1 MAFLHPATAST
12 VRLIRSSRAGVKT
25 CKISSASYLVREETV
40 SDLNP
45 HVVRDPILFY
55 EAAHEIKVRVASSR
69 VCDLNLLIPAF
80 DEQLK
85 ESRFLFNGHG
95 IRKGLIPI
103 PKVCGKP
110 YWRYSRPFGRPLTV
124 LKMEGSVRFVSLRG
138 VNTRKCKSAR
148 VCVLKPPK
156 KASQHARHDGI
167 VADSWCPR
175 SRQTKKMS
183 QR

>member
-1 MAFLHPATAST
+1 MNNGLFAACNGVDGPPDQVLPCG
-12 VRLIRSSRAGVKT
+12 RQNLQNLISKLLGGG
-25 CKISSASYLVREETV
+25 ETG

-45 HVVRDPILFY
+45 HVIRDTITFY

-69 VCDLNLLIPAF
+69 ICDLNLLIPTF

-110 YWRYSRPFGRPLTV
+110 DRRYSRPFGRPLTV
-124 LKMEGSVRFVSLRG
+124 LKVEGSIRFVSLRG

-148 VCVLKPPK
+148 VCVLKSPK
-156 KASQHARHDGI
+156 RAPQHARHDRI

-175 SRQTKKMS
+175 NRTG
-183 QR
+183 